1 MHFCFLESLVSIFL
15 YTNRTEKMKMI
26 IPTKNLISMKKLIIA
41 TAVILGTL
49 TSINA
54 QSSFKETPSKAQVAS
69 SQDGYKEVKTSELPQ
84 AVKDAIAKDLEGAIV
99 SKAYAN
105 EKGEFKLV
113 VTTPDKLSK
122 TLYANSKGEWIKKQ

>member
-1 MHFCFLESLVSIFL
+1 
-15 YTNRTEKMKMI
+15 
-26 IPTKNLISMKKLIIA
+26 MKKLMIA
-41 TAVILGTL
+41 VAILVGTL

-69 SQDGYKEVKTSELPQ
+69 SQDDYKEVKVSELPQ
-84 AVKDAIAKDLEGAIV
+84 AVKDAIAKDLEGVVV

-105 EKGEFKLV
+105 EKGEFKLI
-113 VTTPDKLSK
+113 VTTTDKLSK

>member
-1 MHFCFLESLVSIFL
+1 
-15 YTNRTEKMKMI
+15 
-26 IPTKNLISMKKLIIA
+26 MKKLMIAAAIIL
-41 TAVILGTL
+41 VTL

-54 QSSFKETPSKAQVAS
+54 QSSVQDTPSKAQVAS
-69 SQDGYKEVKTSELPQ
+69 SQDDYKEVKVSELPQ
-84 AVKDAIAKDLEGAIV
+84 AVKDAIAKDLEGATV

-113 VTTPDKLSK
+113 VTTADKLSK